1 MKKKL
6 IIVIALILIL
16 TALTFAGCNDNGG
29 GGGDTPTPPNPP
41 QPQPP
46 QPEPEVISVAA
57 KQSSVTIHEKV
68 FADFDFTSLFVI
80 TIDGQQIMIQS
91 EYLDLSHLPQNSEE
105 DGYVTCT
112 YKDQSATCTVSI
124 QATKYAVELAQ
135 KEIVVTQLQIDEN
148 FDFLALFTV
157 TEDDEAVEITSD
169 MVANN
174 VKRDVGD
181 YTVSVTFHNITK
193 TLRVHVKEAHLIEI
207 VNSYKVLQLEK
218 AQLASFDFTS
228 LFSLYL
234 DGEVVRITEDM
245 LDLSA
250 LQNVEE
256 GNEYDVKLS
265 YSYMEDSEE
274 SVAKV
279 KIVAPKTV
287 VLTASDIVTY
297 PNGGF
302 IDLTSLFTIKDGDV
316 NVPVTIEMIS
326 GSIDYSSIG
335 VNEITLAYKG
345 QTATATVEVKRGVV
359 INMPKG
365 DTIIVKKGTN
375 KNEYDFA
382 NDVSVI
388 VNGLKFSF
396 VTYGNGAAYHM
407 DTTNVDF
414 DTVGSYSVEVKIPY
428 KFDSAAATAVTQTI
442 HYVVKENT
450 YQLSVVE
457 DEVLLAKGTTS
468 YNVFKN
474 VNARING
481 IRRALIADKEI
492 AKEDD
497 LTVWAKLLSDPVDFN
512 AVGVQHVRIAVYVE
526 GVDSDPVEVEFTVR
540 IKSNVSVEPKGKVV
554 FGGDTVYTRDLFE
567 IKDGTDYV
575 QPTADMLEGKVD
587 TFTPGVYTVKI
598 DYLGLQAVATVV
610 VLSDDIVGTYKT
622 NMTTI
627 PAATSSSG
635 SDSWEVDDGYG
646 DYGDGDDYEEVVP
659 VTPLKDMTIA
669 RDGSITV
676 DGRQA
681 YLTGGI
687 DQSTLIVSIGTTKY
701 TMHLNNG
708 IVVLDPDNDNR
719 MSFTDSRRPLV
730 YFNSAIWNLNKRV
743 VVNYGK
749 DYVLSNTYTSYSF
762 DTFEIE
768 RKDTEQKSW
777 FALYVKLVAK
787 NAADTVYNVSWGEAN
802 YPEGFTPAANVS
814 SKLTFDGKEY
824 NFTMSTSVTAKVDRD
839 TENTSKY
846 AGMTFKGTVNGQ
858 DARLTANSKDAF
870 ELKIDSTVLFS
881 VSKGDF
887 ANMKNGGVN
896 YDTDTLTV
904 YAYQDDFYSY
914 KIKLDVENGTFE
926 LLEKD
931 ALVGAYVYDG
941 KILFLDGYGT
951 GVAKMNPNSYLEV
964 KLSYSQNAN
973 EIVVNF
979 IDAPYDFAYGEKATF
994 YLATFGNIL
1003 TVKQM
1008 DSDELQGVDF
1018 VNSHVTNGAMV
1029 TLDQTR
1035 FVKGNQAKVRPAILA
1050 AIHIVT
1056 KDGELD
1062 DTAKASCVNL
1072 GAIRYNNAGFYQIS
1086 VTMSFGQESL
1096 TSYYAIQIIG
1106 PIDSQNEFVA
1116 NYGKG
1121 LIDSGMQLEI
1131 DANRMLTL
1139 TRNTDKYQGFVNISG
1154 NGFYSKV
1161 TFGGSSVVL
1170 TGEKIAD
1177 GLLMVRG
1184 SGAMTFIDY
1193 FALGTSSVAAGKGA
1207 VLRKVAYNSNVTYLF
1222 ATSLASP
1229 VEIIDEITTID
1240 GIGTNNGAIVSFT
1253 SSKKSYVVKIAAW
1266 GNTVDGLLVSDS
1278 YRGEYTRTGEDTV
1291 KLDGFGNVEKGGT
1304 KGTYKANANGSI
1316 LAKIGE
1322 DMFVIDLNSADMT
1335 YAPSSIVL
1343 DETLLKGKSYTAT
1356 YLFSCPNTENQMQT
1370 FKAVTT
1376 FAFGENGQVIVTSE
1390 SSEHDSG
1397 DNACGD
1403 RYNPSF
1409 ASKDGVSGT
1418 YSVSGTTV
1426 TVRVVGSAVFTFEI
1440 SDVSVTDE
1448 IVCTD
1453 AKYSNENEQ
1462 GVFEKNTK
1470 FSIE

>member
-46 QPEPEVISVAA
+46 QPEPEAISVAA

-135 KEIVVTQLQIDEN
+135 EEIVVTQLQIDEN

-218 AQLASFDFTS
+218 AQLASFDYTS

-234 DGEVVRITEDM
+234 DGEVVRITEEM

-287 VLTASDIVTY
+287 VLTASDIITY

-335 VNEITLAYKG
+335 VNEITLTYKG
-345 QTATATVEVKRGVV
+345 QTAIATVEVKRGVV

-396 VTYGNGAAYHM
+396 VTYGNGSEYHM
-407 DTTNVDF
+407 DTNNVDF
-414 DTVGSYSVEVKIPY
+414 NTVGSYSVDVKIPY
-428 KFDSAAATAVTQTI
+428 KFDSTATTVTQTI

-450 YQLSVVE
+450 YQLSVIE

-497 LTVWAKLLSDPVDFN
+497 LTVWAKLLSDPVDFD

-635 SDSWEVDDGYG
+635 SDSWEEDNGYG
-646 DYGDGDDYEEVVP
+646 DYGEGDDYDEVVP

-687 DQSTLIVSIGTTKY
+687 DQSTLIVSIGTTNY

-787 NAADTVYNVSWGEAN
+787 NATDTVYNVSWGEAN

-824 NFTMSTSVTAKVDRD
+824 NFTMSTSVTAKVKMD

-858 DARLTANSKDAF
+858 DARLTATSKDAF
-870 ELKIDSTVLFS
+870 ELKIGSTVLFS
-881 VSKGDF
+881 VSKGDL

-1003 TVKQM
+1003 TVKQI

-1035 FVKGNQAKVRPAILA
+1035 FVKGNQAKVRPAILV

-1072 GAIRYNNAGFYQIS
+1072 GAIRYSNAGFYQIF

-1139 TRNTDKYQGFVNISG
+1139 TRNTDKYQGFVNISS

-1291 KLDGFGNVEKGGT
+1291 KLDGFGNVEKGGA

-1356 YLFSCPNTENQMQT
+1356 YSFSCPHTESQQP

-1376 FAFGENGQVIVTSE
+1376 FAFGENRQVIVTSE

-1397 DNACGD
+1397 GDACGD
-1403 RYNPSF
+1403 KYNPSF

-1418 YSVSGTTV
+1418 YSVNGTTV
-1426 TVRVVGSAVFTFEI
+1426 TVNVGSAEFMFEI

-1448 IVCTD
+1448 IVCT
-1453 AKYSNENEQ
+1453 STNLSSETEQ

>member
-135 KEIVVTQLQIDEN
+135 EEIVVTQLQIDEN

-218 AQLASFDFTS
+218 AQLASFDYTS

-234 DGEVVRITEDM
+234 DGEVVRITEEM

-335 VNEITLAYKG
+335 VNEITLTYKG

-396 VTYGNGAAYHM
+396 VTYGNGSEYHM
-407 DTTNVDF
+407 DTNNVDF
-414 DTVGSYSVEVKIPY
+414 NTVGSYSVDVKIPY
-428 KFDSAAATAVTQTI
+428 KFDSTATTVTQTI

-450 YQLSVVE
+450 YQLSVIE

-497 LTVWAKLLSDPVDFN
+497 LTVWAKLLSDPVDFD

-635 SDSWEVDDGYG
+635 SDSWEEDNGYG
-646 DYGDGDDYEEVVP
+646 DYGEGDDYDEVVP

-687 DQSTLIVSIGTTKY
+687 DQSTLIVSIGTTNY

-787 NAADTVYNVSWGEAN
+787 NATDTVYNVSWGEAN

-824 NFTMSTSVTAKVDRD
+824 NFTMSTSVTAKVEMD

-858 DARLTANSKDAF
+858 DARLTATSKDAF
-870 ELKIDSTVLFS
+870 ELKIGSTVLFS
-881 VSKGDF
+881 VSKGDL

-1003 TVKQM
+1003 TVKQI

-1072 GAIRYNNAGFYQIS
+1072 GAIRYSNAGFYQIF

-1291 KLDGFGNVEKGGT
+1291 KLDGFGNVEKGGA

-1356 YLFSCPNTENQMQT
+1356 YSFSCPHTESQQP

-1397 DNACGD
+1397 GDACGD
-1403 RYNPSF
+1403 KYNPSF

-1418 YSVSGTTV
+1418 YSVNGTTV
-1426 TVRVVGSAVFTFEI
+1426 TVNVGSAEFMFEI

-1448 IVCTD
+1448 IVCT
-1453 AKYSNENEQ
+1453 STNLSSETEQ

>member
-135 KEIVVTQLQIDEN
+135 EEIVVTQLQIDEN

-287 VLTASDIVTY
+287 VLTASNIVTY

-396 VTYGNGAAYHM
+396 VTYGNGSEYHM
-407 DTTNVDF
+407 NTNNVDF
-414 DTVGSYSVEVKIPY
+414 NTVGSYSVDVKIPY
-428 KFDSAAATAVTQTI
+428 KFDSTATTVTQTI

-450 YQLSVVE
+450 YQLSVIE

-497 LTVWAKLLSDPVDFN
+497 LTVWAKLLSDPVDFD

-1003 TVKQM
+1003 TVKQI

-1072 GAIRYNNAGFYQIS
+1072 GAIRYSNAGFYQIF

-1291 KLDGFGNVEKGGT
+1291 KIDGFGNVEKGGA

-1316 LAKIGE
+1316 LAKIGK

-1343 DETLLKGKSYTAT
+1343 DETLLKGKSYTVT

-1418 YSVSGTTV
+1418 YSVNGTTV
-1426 TVRVVGSAVFTFEI
+1426 TVNVGSAEFTFEI

-1448 IVCTD
+1448 IVCT
-1453 AKYSNENEQ
+1453 STNLSSETEQ

>member
-135 KEIVVTQLQIDEN
+135 EEIVVTQLQIDEN

-218 AQLASFDFTS
+218 AQLASFDYTS

-234 DGEVVRITEDM
+234 DGEVVRITEEM

-287 VLTASDIVTY
+287 VLTASDIITY

-335 VNEITLAYKG
+335 VNEITLTYKG
-345 QTATATVEVKRGVV
+345 QTAIATVEVKRGVV

-396 VTYGNGAAYHM
+396 VTYGNGSEYHM
-407 DTTNVDF
+407 DTNNVDF
-414 DTVGSYSVEVKIPY
+414 NTVGSYSVDVKIPY
-428 KFDSAAATAVTQTI
+428 KFDSTATTVTQTI

-450 YQLSVVE
+450 YQLSVIE

-497 LTVWAKLLSDPVDFN
+497 LTVWAKLLSDPVDFD

-635 SDSWEVDDGYG
+635 SDSWEEDNGYG
-646 DYGDGDDYEEVVP
+646 DYGEGDDYDEVVP

-687 DQSTLIVSIGTTKY
+687 DQSTLIVSIGTTNY

-787 NAADTVYNVSWGEAN
+787 NATDTVYNVSWGEAN

-824 NFTMSTSVTAKVDRD
+824 NFTMSTSVTAKVKMD

-858 DARLTANSKDAF
+858 DARLTATSKDAF
-870 ELKIDSTVLFS
+870 ELKIGSTVLFS
-881 VSKGDF
+881 VSKGDL

-1003 TVKQM
+1003 TVKQI

-1072 GAIRYNNAGFYQIS
+1072 GAIRYSNAGFYQIF

-1139 TRNTDKYQGFVNISG
+1139 TRNTDKYQGFVNISS

-1291 KLDGFGNVEKGGT
+1291 KLDGFGNVEKGGA

-1356 YLFSCPNTENQMQT
+1356 YSFSCPHTESQQP

-1376 FAFGENGQVIVTSE
+1376 FAFGENRQVIVTSE

-1397 DNACGD
+1397 GDACGD
-1403 RYNPSF
+1403 KYNPSF

-1418 YSVSGTTV
+1418 YSVNGTTV
-1426 TVRVVGSAVFTFEI
+1426 TVNVGSAEFMFEI

-1448 IVCTD
+1448 IVCT
-1453 AKYSNENEQ
+1453 STNLSSETEQ

>member
-135 KEIVVTQLQIDEN
+135 EEIVVTQLQIDEN

-218 AQLASFDFTS
+218 AQLASFDYTS

-234 DGEVVRITEDM
+234 DGEVVRITEEM

-256 GNEYDVKLS
+256 DNEYDVKLS

-287 VLTASDIVTY
+287 VLTASDIITY

-335 VNEITLAYKG
+335 VNEITLTYKG

-396 VTYGNGAAYHM
+396 VTYGNGSEYHM
-407 DTTNVDF
+407 DTNNVDF
-414 DTVGSYSVEVKIPY
+414 NTVGSYSVDVKIPY
-428 KFDSAAATAVTQTI
+428 KFDSTATTVTQTI

-450 YQLSVVE
+450 YQLSVIE

-497 LTVWAKLLSDPVDFN
+497 LTVWAKLLSDPVDFD

-635 SDSWEVDDGYG
+635 SDSWEEDNGYG
-646 DYGDGDDYEEVVP
+646 DYGEGDDYDEVVP

-687 DQSTLIVSIGTTKY
+687 DQSTLIVSIGKTNY

-824 NFTMSTSVTAKVDRD
+824 NFTMSTSVTAKVERD

-858 DARLTANSKDAF
+858 DARLTATSKDAF
-870 ELKIDSTVLFS
+870 ELKIGSTVWVS
-881 VSKGDF
+881 VSKGDL

-951 GVAKMNPNSYLEV
+951 GVAKMNPNSYPEV

-1003 TVKQM
+1003 TVKQI

-1072 GAIRYNNAGFYQIS
+1072 GAIRYSNAGFYQIFG
-1086 VTMSFGQESL
+1086 TMSFGQESL

-1291 KLDGFGNVEKGGT
+1291 KLDGFGNVEKGGA

-1356 YLFSCPNTENQMQT
+1356 YSFSCPNTESQMQL

-1397 DNACGD
+1397 DDACGD

-1418 YSVSGTTV
+1418 YSVNGTTV
-1426 TVRVVGSAVFTFEI
+1426 TVNVGSAEFTFEI

-1448 IVCTD
+1448 IVCT
-1453 AKYSNENEQ
+1453 STNLSSETEQ

>member
-29 GGGDTPTPPNPP
+29 GGGDPPTPPNPP

-135 KEIVVTQLQIDEN
+135 EEIVVTQLQIDEN

-218 AQLASFDFTS
+218 AQLASFDYTS

-234 DGEVVRITEDM
+234 DGEVVRITEEM

-287 VLTASDIVTY
+287 VLTASDIITY

-335 VNEITLAYKG
+335 VNEITLTYKG
-345 QTATATVEVKRGVV
+345 QTAIATVEVKRGVV

-396 VTYGNGAAYHM
+396 VTYGNGSEYHM
-407 DTTNVDF
+407 DTNNVDF
-414 DTVGSYSVEVKIPY
+414 NTVGSYSVDVKIPY
-428 KFDSAAATAVTQTI
+428 KFDSTATTVTQTI

-450 YQLSVVE
+450 YQLSVIE

-497 LTVWAKLLSDPVDFN
+497 LTVWAKLLSDPVDFD

-635 SDSWEVDDGYG
+635 SDSWEEDNGYG
-646 DYGDGDDYEEVVP
+646 DYGEGDDYDEVVP

-687 DQSTLIVSIGTTKY
+687 DQSTLIVSIGTTNY

-787 NAADTVYNVSWGEAN
+787 NATDTVYNVSWGEAN

-824 NFTMSTSVTAKVDRD
+824 NFTMSTSVTAKVKMD

-858 DARLTANSKDAF
+858 DARLTATSKDAF
-870 ELKIDSTVLFS
+870 ELKIGSTVLFS
-881 VSKGDF
+881 VSKGDL

-1003 TVKQM
+1003 TVKQI

-1072 GAIRYNNAGFYQIS
+1072 GAIRYSNAGFYQIF

-1139 TRNTDKYQGFVNISG
+1139 TRNTDKYQGFVNISS

-1291 KLDGFGNVEKGGT
+1291 KLDGFGNVEKGGA

-1356 YLFSCPNTENQMQT
+1356 YSFSCPHTESQQP

-1376 FAFGENGQVIVTSE
+1376 FAFGENRQVIVTSE

-1397 DNACGD
+1397 GDACGD
-1403 RYNPSF
+1403 KYNPSF

-1418 YSVSGTTV
+1418 YSVNGTTV
-1426 TVRVVGSAVFTFEI
+1426 TVNVGSAEFMFEI

-1448 IVCTD
+1448 IVCT
-1453 AKYSNENEQ
+1453 STNLSSETEQ

>member
-135 KEIVVTQLQIDEN
+135 EEIVVTQLQIDEN

-218 AQLASFDFTS
+218 AQLASFDYTS

-234 DGEVVRITEDM
+234 DGEVVRITEEM

-335 VNEITLAYKG
+335 VNEITLTYKG

-396 VTYGNGAAYHM
+396 VTYGNGSEYHM
-407 DTTNVDF
+407 DTNNVDF
-414 DTVGSYSVEVKIPY
+414 NTVGSYSVDVKIPY
-428 KFDSAAATAVTQTI
+428 KFDSTATTVTQTI

-450 YQLSVVE
+450 YQLSVIE

-497 LTVWAKLLSDPVDFN
+497 LTVWAKLLSDPVDFD

-635 SDSWEVDDGYG
+635 SDSWEEDNGYG
-646 DYGDGDDYEEVVP
+646 DYGEGDYDEVVP

-687 DQSTLIVSIGTTKY
+687 DQSTLIVSIGTTNY

-787 NAADTVYNVSWGEAN
+787 NATDTVYNVSWGEAN

-824 NFTMSTSVTAKVDRD
+824 NFTMSTSVTAKVEMD

-858 DARLTANSKDAF
+858 DARLTATSKDAF
-870 ELKIDSTVLFS
+870 ELKIGSTVLFS
-881 VSKGDF
+881 VSKGDL

-914 KIKLDVENGTFE
+914 KIKLDVENGAFE

-1003 TVKQM
+1003 TVKQI

-1072 GAIRYNNAGFYQIS
+1072 GAIRYSNAGFYQIF

-1291 KLDGFGNVEKGGT
+1291 KLDGFGNVEKGGA

-1356 YLFSCPNTENQMQT
+1356 YSFSCPHTESQQP

-1397 DNACGD
+1397 GDACGD
-1403 RYNPSF
+1403 KYNPSF

-1418 YSVSGTTV
+1418 YSVNGTTV
-1426 TVRVVGSAVFTFEI
+1426 TVNVGSAEFMFEI

-1448 IVCTD
+1448 IVCT
-1453 AKYSNENEQ
+1453 STNLSSETEQ

>member
-124 QATKYAVELAQ
+124 QATKYVVELAQ
-135 KEIVVTQLQIDEN
+135 EEIVVTQLQIDDN

-218 AQLASFDFTS
+218 AQLASFDYTS

-234 DGEVVRITEDM
+234 DGEVVRITEEM

-335 VNEITLAYKG
+335 VNEITLTYKG

-396 VTYGNGAAYHM
+396 VTYGNGSEYHM
-407 DTTNVDF
+407 DTNNVDF
-414 DTVGSYSVEVKIPY
+414 NTVGSYSVDVKIPY
-428 KFDSAAATAVTQTI
+428 KFDSTATTVTQTI

-450 YQLSVVE
+450 YQLSVIE

-497 LTVWAKLLSDPVDFN
+497 LTVWAKLLSDPVDFD

-635 SDSWEVDDGYG
+635 SDSWEEDNGYG
-646 DYGDGDDYEEVVP
+646 DYGEGDDYDEVVP

-687 DQSTLIVSIGTTKY
+687 DQSTLIVSIGTTNY

-787 NAADTVYNVSWGEAN
+787 NATDTVYNVSWGEAN

-824 NFTMSTSVTAKVDRD
+824 NFTMSTSVTAKVERD

-858 DARLTANSKDAF
+858 DARLTATSKDAF
-870 ELKIDSTVLFS
+870 ELKIGSTVLFS
-881 VSKGDF
+881 VSKGDL

-1003 TVKQM
+1003 TVKQI

-1072 GAIRYNNAGFYQIS
+1072 GAIRYSNAGFYQIF

-1291 KLDGFGNVEKGGT
+1291 KLDGFGNVEKGGA
-1304 KGTYKANANGSI
+1304 KGTYKANSNGSI

-1356 YLFSCPNTENQMQT
+1356 YSFSCPNTESQQP

-1376 FAFGENGQVIVTSE
+1376 FAFGEHGQVIVTSE

-1397 DNACGD
+1397 GDACGD
-1403 RYNPSF
+1403 KYNPSF

-1418 YSVSGTTV
+1418 YSVNGTTV
-1426 TVRVVGSAVFTFEI
+1426 TVNVGSAEFMFEI

-1448 IVCTD
+1448 IVCT
-1453 AKYSNENEQ
+1453 STNLSSETEQ